1 MKVTGVIVEY
11 NPLHNGHIYHLN
23 KTKELTSCDYVVAVM
38 SGNFVQR
45 GEPAFVNKWAR
56 TSMALLSGIDLVL
69 ELPTIYSLSSAE
81 GFAFGAISTLDKLGV
96 IDSICFGSESGNINE
111 LMMLSKILA
120 EEPQEFKISLEKYL
134 KLGVSFP
141 AAREKALYDFM
152 NNNYSNTEENSRLT
166 KILNNSNN
174 ILAIEYLK
182 SLYRLSS
189 KISAF
194 TIPRINNKYN
204 EEKLTGNI
212 SSATSIRKNLL
223 LQNNV
228 KQSIPDYVYDILQKE
243 IKRGCGPLLLNNFSD
258 IIMYKLRNLNLT
270 DILEILDVSEG
281 LENKIKKACENTTN
295 VNDLIDLVRTKRY
308 TTTRIQRIL
317 IYTLLNIK
325 KDALNLIK
333 SPASYIRVLGFNDNG
348 KKLLKEIK
356 KKCPLPVI
364 TNPSANDIDMLKYDI
379 SATDIYVLGY
389 SNYEYK
395 EARQDLKKPPI
406 YHKI

>member
-1 MKVTGVIVEY
+1 MKVNGVIVEY

-56 TSMALLSGIDLVL
+56 TNMALLSGIDLVL
-69 ELPTIYSLSSAE
+69 ELPTIYSISSAE
-81 GFAFGAISTLDKLGV
+81 GFAFGAISILDKLGI
-96 IDSICFGSESGNINE
+96 IDTICFGSESGNISE

-134 KLGVSFP
+134 KLGISFP
-141 AAREKALYDFM
+141 AAREKALHDFM
-152 NNNYSNTEENSRLT
+152 NNNYPNTEENSRLT

-182 SLYRLSS
+182 SLHKLSS
-189 KISAF
+189 NISAF
-194 TIPRINNKYN
+194 TIPRINNRYN
-204 EEKLTGNI
+204 EENLTGNI

-223 LQNNV
+223 LQNNI
-228 KQSIPDYVYDILQKE
+228 KQSIPDYVDDILQEE

-258 IIMYKLRNLNLT
+258 IIMYKLRTLSIA
-270 DILEILDVSEG
+270 DISEILDVSEG

-295 VNDLIDLVRTKRY
+295 INDLIELIKTKRY
-308 TTTRIQRIL
+308 TTTRLQRIL
-317 IYTLLNIK
+317 IYTLLDIK
-325 KDALNLIK
+325 KDALNIIK
-333 SPASYIRVLGFNDNG
+333 SPAKYVRVLGFNDNG

-356 KKCPLPVI
+356 KRCPLPII
-364 TNPSANDIDMLKYDI
+364 TNPSANDIDTLKYDI

-389 SNYEYK
+389 SNNEYK

-406 YHKI
+406 YCKI